1 MYTPSHTHTHTLCDE
16 WFLSVTNAVKEE
28 EAHCGIKR
36 VDVVVSNGSSTP
48 APTTGCWHEI
58 RAVQRWLLGLSV
70 GFNPFFRHGQSSP
83 ELRLS
88 VLAGLLHTI
97 AFYRSIRV
105 LWLSSHLSHTTAF
118 YKRFIQVLW
127 LPSLHAPLLFI
138 NFSYNY
144 CDCPVYS
151 HRCILQTFHTSTVTA
166 QSTHTTAFL

>member
-58 RAVQRWLLGLSV
+58 RAVQRWLLGLNV
-70 GFNPFFRHGQSSP
+70 GFNPFFRHVQSSP

-97 AFYRSIRV
+97 AFYRPYGYCDCPVTSV
-105 LWLSSHLSHTTAF
+105 TP
-118 YKRFIQVLW
+118 
-127 LPSLHAPLLFI
+127 LPFT
-138 NFSYNY
+138 NVSYRY

-151 HRCILQTFHTSTVTA
+151 HHC
-166 QSTHTTAFL
+166 FL